1 MISLMLV
8 GKMMEIQESG
18 SGSECECDTNTFR
31 FTRILRWDQFKSIL
45 MRRDQNALSV
55 AR

>member
-1 MISLMLV
+1 MIEIQLV
-8 GKMMEIQESG
+8 LQESG
-18 SGSECECDTNTFR
+18 SGSECECDTNTSR